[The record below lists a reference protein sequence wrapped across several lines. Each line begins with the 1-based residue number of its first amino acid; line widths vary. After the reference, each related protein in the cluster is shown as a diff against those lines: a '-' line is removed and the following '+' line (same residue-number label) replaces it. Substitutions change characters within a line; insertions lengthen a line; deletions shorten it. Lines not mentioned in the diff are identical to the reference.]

1 MKTVAFAAGLAA
13 GMAVAAAAVCAM
25 SPDVSRRAVR
35 DSKRMIKTGKRAID
49 RMCNW

>member
-13 GMAVAAAAVCAM
+13 GMAAAAVCAM
-25 SPDVSRRAVR
+25 YPDVSRRAVR